1 VSPKVIGMFQR
12 CSSVASSSFPSEA
25 YTISRISSVTL
36 TYGFRFSRTASV
48 QGFHLRTLNQGM
60 SRRRVPCSQ
69 SPSPLGG
76 HPNCPHLWP
85 GPQSLLQESS
95 RSFQVFRKQRW
106 VIAGASMISA
116 PRFSDDQ
123 RLASLLISSE
133 ISIDIVGVG
142 APRCPYKWRGCSTR
156 ASTHSSITYR

>member
-1 VSPKVIGMFQR
+1 VSPKVIEIFQC

-69 SPSPLGG
+69 SPNPPAATPTSLTCGRG
-76 HPNCPHLWP
+76 
-85 GPQSLLQESS
+85 QFLLQESS
-95 RSFQVFRKQRW
+95 RSFQVFQEAALGYSW
-106 VIAGASMISA
+106 GEH
-116 PRFSDDQ
+116 D
-123 RLASLLISSE
+123 
-133 ISIDIVGVG
+133 
-142 APRCPYKWRGCSTR
+142 
-156 ASTHSSITYR
+156 

>member
-1 VSPKVIGMFQR
+1 MSPKVIGMFQR

-60 SRRRVPCSQ
+60 SRRRVPYSQ
-69 SPSPLGG
+69 SPSPPVRPPQLPSPVAGA
-76 HPNCPHLWP
+76 HPCCKNPV
-85 GPQSLLQESS
+85 EAS
-95 RSFQVFRKQRW
+95 RFFRKQRW